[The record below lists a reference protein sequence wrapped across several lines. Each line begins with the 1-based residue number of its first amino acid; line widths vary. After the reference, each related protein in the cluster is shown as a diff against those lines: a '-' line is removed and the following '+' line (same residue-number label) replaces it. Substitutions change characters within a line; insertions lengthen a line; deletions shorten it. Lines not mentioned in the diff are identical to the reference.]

1 MPSKAYEGS
10 ERPPASPES
19 GNRRQRAEPGTSTR
33 SDLVLLSQQL
43 RKRYPHN
50 QAGAEGDLPR
60 PIDHVLPPGAIC
72 FRLSKSRIGPDQPVC
87 WDRVRESSCL
97 TSGVAYPTLWKH
109 EKGSGNRF
117 RRACCPG
124 SHLRRT
130 PAESPGFQHPTRV
143 PSIVTIIIGQEP
155 TYPLPKTLL
164 RHEFSRTV
172 QTRSLRSRRSVGFI
186 IGISAKQHSFANRP
200 GSDNRRRSSG

>member
-1 MPSKAYEGS
+1 MKGASDPLHLLNQEIVDKELNLGRQLDRISCFSPSNS
-10 ERPPASPES
+10 ERDIPIIRLAPRAICRDQLIMSFLPVRSVSGSRNPASVL
-19 GNRRQRAEPGTSTR
+19 TSQ
-33 SDLVLLSQQL
+33 S
-43 RKRYPHN
+43 
-50 QAGAEGDLPR
+50 AG
-60 PIDHVLPPGAIC
+60 I
-72 FRLSKSRIGPDQPVC
+72 
-87 WDRVRESSCL
+87 RVRESSCL

-155 TYPLPKTLL
+155 TYPVPKTLL